1 MTGAIHTRKLSG
13 IFMLVFLCSLT
24 SCFDIIDEITMN
36 ADGSGEITLTANLSK
51 SKTKLASIMLLDS
64 VNGHKVPARADIE
77 HALQEAVEFLQKSEG
92 ITQVSKKTDFD
103 NYIFSISCHF
113 KSVNNIDNILQEIT
127 KNLKVKPLL
136 VSYDFDPG
144 KKTFSKN
151 YTYKPEAKAEYE
163 KLKEDDKKVFNEA
176 SYTSIFRFE
185 NEVTAS
191 SNAAAKISKSKKAVM
206 LRASALDVINGNINL
221 TNKIQLK

>member
-1 MTGAIHTRKLSG
+1 MTGTIKRKLSVLS
-13 IFMLVFLCSLT
+13 IFVLLSTLT
-24 SCFDIIDEITMN
+24 SCFDIIDEITVN
-36 ADGSGEITLTANLSK
+36 ADGSGDITLTANLSK

-64 VNGHKVPARADIE
+64 VNGHKVPAREDIE
-77 HALQEAVEFLQKSEG
+77 HALNEAVNYLKNSEG
-92 ITQVSKKTDFD
+92 ISNVSKKADFD
-103 NYIFSISCHF
+103 NYVFSISCQF
-113 KSVNNIDNILQEIT
+113 KSVNNIDNLLQEIT
-127 KNLKVKPLL
+127 KNLKFKPLL
-136 VSYDFDPG
+136 VSYDFNAV

-163 KLKEDDKKVFNEA
+163 KLKNDDKKVFDDA

-185 NEVTAS
+185 NEVAAS
-191 SNAAAKISKSKKAVM
+191 SNTAAKISKSKKAVM